1 MATGSVDNMGADD
14 GPLGQLERS
23 LIEAFVRGRGYDPDD
38 LAALAE
44 ADRHAL
50 LKSASV
56 YASSKL
62 SEVESRARFV
72 HEIHGDGVH
81 D

>member
-1 MATGSVDNMGADD
+1 MATGQRDQPAAEA
-14 GPLGQLERS
+14 PLGQLERS

-38 LAALAE
+38 LTALAE

-50 LKSASV
+50 LTSASV

-72 HEIHGDGVH
+72 HEIHDGGAH

>member
-1 MATGSVDNMGADD
+1 MAAGHGDRTAAEA
-14 GPLGQLERS
+14 PLGQLERS

-38 LAALAE
+38 LTALAE

-50 LKSASV
+50 LTSASV

-72 HEIHGDGVH
+72 HEIHDGGAH

>member
-1 MATGSVDNMGADD
+1 MVIGHANQPAIDT
-14 GPLGQLERS
+14 PLSQLERS
-23 LIEAFVRGRGYDPDD
+23 LIETFVRGRGYAPDD
-38 LAALAE
+38 LTALAE

-50 LKSASV
+50 LKDASV

-72 HEIHGDGVH
+72 HEIHDGGMH